1 MAAPMTGATPTGGAS
16 GATDGKTRSVLLLV
30 FAVFFILGGVTNII
44 DVILPKLKGLYDLNH
59 TQANLINFAFFTAYA
74 LFSIPSGIIMSKLG
88 YIRGFVLGFGMIA
101 VASLMFIPAAN
112 SGIYASFLGAMF
124 LIGAGITLL
133 QVGMNPVTM
142 ALGPNETAH
151 SRLMFGQMFNS
162 IGVVIMVAGGAQLLL
177 GKGSGVDPKTLSG
190 DALTAFRIAEAQEI
204 SQAYVGLAIAMTLI
218 AALFWFWRSALDGQ
232 KAEEVKTEGT
242 LALFLSNRRLQFGA
256 LCIFTYVGA
265 EVAIGSNL
273 ISYLGDS
280 GKMGLSQA
288 DAKWY
293 VPLYWS
299 SAFIGRFIG
308 AFLLRVVAPAKV
320 LLTFATVALLLVL
333 VSSVSSGA
341 ISGWTLVLVGL
352 FNSVMFPT
360 IFSLTTQGMTDEAP
374 QASGIMCTAIV
385 GGAIVP
391 VLFGAAADLTGLS
404 LALIVPAI
412 CYAIIASFGLWNAK
426 QAAA

>member
-1 MAAPMTGATPTGGAS
+1 MALAPGAQTAS
-16 GATDGKTRSVLLLV
+16 GIGTVNGKTRSVLFLV

-44 DVILPKLKGLYDLNH
+44 DVILPKLKSLYDLNH
-59 TQANLINFAFFTAYA
+59 TEANLINFAFFTAYA

-88 YIRGFVLGFGMIA
+88 YIRGFVLGFAMIA

-142 ALGPNETAH
+142 ALGPKETAH

-162 IGVVIMVAGGAQLLL
+162 IGVVVMVAGGAQLLL
-177 GKGSGVDPKTLSG
+177 GKGTDVDPATLSA
-190 DALTAFRIAEAQEI
+190 DALKAYRIAEGQEI
-204 SQAYVGLAIAMTLI
+204 SQAYIGLAIVMTLI

-232 KAEEVKTEGT
+232 KAEKVKTEGT
-242 LALFLSNRRLQFGA
+242 LSLFLSNRRLQFGA

-273 ISYLGDS
+273 ISYLGDERT
-280 GKMGLSQA
+280 MALSQA

-299 SAFIGRFIG
+299 SAFIGRFVG
-308 AFLLRVVAPAKV
+308 AFLLRIFNPAKV
-320 LLTFATVALLLVL
+320 LMVFATIALSLVL
-333 VSSVSSGA
+333 ISAVSSGSVA
-341 ISGWTLVLVGL
+341 GWSIVLVGL

-391 VLFGAAADLTGLS
+391 VLFGAMADTSGLA

-412 CYAIIASFGLWNAK
+412 CYLIIASFGFWNARRP
-426 QAAA
+426 A

>member
-1 MAAPMTGATPTGGAS
+1 MAMAPTQGSATPTGQ
-16 GATDGKTRSVLLLV
+16 ATEGKARFVLLLV

-59 TQANLINFAFFTAYA
+59 MQANLINFAFFTAYA

-88 YIRGFVLGFGMIA
+88 YIRGFVLGFSMIA
-101 VASLMFIPAAN
+101 LASLMFIPAAN

-142 ALGPNETAH
+142 ALGPSKTAH

-177 GKGSGVDPKTLSG
+177 GKGSGVDPATLSG
-190 DALTAFRIAEAQEI
+190 EALTAYRISEAQEI
-204 SQAYVGLAIAMTLI
+204 SQAYVGLAIVMTLI
-218 AALFWFWRSALDGQ
+218 AVLFWFWRSALDGQ
-232 KAEEVKTEGT
+232 KAQEIKTEGT

-273 ISYLGDS
+273 ISYLGDP
-280 GKMGLSQA
+280 GKMGLTQ
-288 DAKWY
+288 DQAKWY

-299 SAFIGRFIG
+299 SAFIGRFVG

-320 LLTFATVALLLVL
+320 LLTFASIALALVL
-333 VSSVSSGA
+333 TSAFTSGA

-391 VLFGAAADLTGLS
+391 VLFGAVADAGG
-404 LALIVPAI
+404 LALALAVPAV
-412 CYAIIASFGLWNAK
+412 CYAIIASYGVWNSRNEVG
-426 QAAA
+426 

>member
-1 MAAPMTGATPTGGAS
+1 MALAPGAQTAS
-16 GATDGKTRSVLLLV
+16 GSGTVNSKTRGVLFLV

-44 DVILPKLKGLYDLNH
+44 DVILPKLKSLYDLNH
-59 TQANLINFAFFTAYA
+59 TEANLINFAFFTAYA

-88 YIRGFVLGFGMIA
+88 YIRGFVLGFAMIA

-142 ALGPNETAH
+142 ALGAKETAH

-162 IGVVIMVAGGAQLLL
+162 IGVVVMVAGGAQFLL
-177 GKGSGVDPKTLSG
+177 GKGNDVDPATLSG
-190 DALTAFRIAEAQEI
+190 EALNAYRIAEGQEI
-204 SQAYVGLAIAMTLI
+204 SQAYIGLAIVMTLI

-232 KAEEVKTEGT
+232 KAEKVKTEGT
-242 LALFLSNRRLQFGA
+242 LSLFLSNRRLQFGA

-273 ISYLGDS
+273 ISYLGDDRT
-280 GKMGLSQA
+280 MALSQA

-299 SAFIGRFIG
+299 SAFIGRFVG
-308 AFLLRVVAPAKV
+308 AFLLRIFNPAKV
-320 LLTFATVALLLVL
+320 LMTFATIALSLVVISAL
-333 VSSVSSGA
+333 SSGSVA
-341 ISGWTLVLVGL
+341 GWSIVLVGL

-391 VLFGAAADLTGLS
+391 VLFGALADTSG
-404 LALIVPAI
+404 LALALAVPAI
-412 CYAIIASFGLWNAK
+412 CYLIIASFGLWNARRP
-426 QAAA
+426 A

>member
-1 MAAPMTGATPTGGAS
+1 MALAPSSGAAAS
-16 GATDGKTRSVLLLV
+16 GGGTVNSNTRSVLFLV
-30 FAVFFILGGVTNII
+30 FAVFFLLGGVTNII
-44 DVILPKLKGLYDLNH
+44 DVILPKLKSLYELNH
-59 TQANLINFAFFTAYA
+59 LQANLINFAFFTAYA

-88 YIRGFVLGFGMIA
+88 YIRGFVLGFAMIA

-142 ALGPNETAH
+142 ALGPVETVH

-177 GKGSGVDPKTLSG
+177 GKGSSVDPSTLSG
-190 DALTAFRIAEAQEI
+190 EALTAYRIAEAQEI
-204 SQAYVGLAIAMTLI
+204 SHAYVGLAIVMTLI
-218 AALFWFWRSALDGQ
+218 AVLFWFWRSALDGQ

-242 LALFLSNRRLQFGA
+242 LKLFLNNRRLQFGA

-273 ISYLGDS
+273 VSYLGDERT
-280 GKMGLSQA
+280 MGLSQS

-308 AFLLRVVAPAKV
+308 AFLLRIFNPAKV
-320 LLTFATVALLLVL
+320 LLTFASIALSLVL
-333 VSSVSSGA
+333 VSALSSGF
-341 ISGWTLVLVGL
+341 ISGWSLIVVGL
-352 FNSVMFPT
+352 FNSIMFPT
-360 IFSLTTQGMTDEAP
+360 IFSLTVQNMKDEAP

-391 VLFGAAADLTGLS
+391 LLFGAVADASGLAMA
-404 LALIVPAI
+404 LAVPVI
-412 CYAIIASFGLWNAK
+412 CYAIIASFGLWTSRDAVS
-426 QAAA
+426 

>member
-1 MAAPMTGATPTGGAS
+1 MAMAPAFGSKPS
-16 GATDGKTRSVLLLV
+16 GDGTSNGKTRSVLILV

-44 DVILPKLKGLYDLNH
+44 DVVLPKLKGLYQLNH

-142 ALGPNETAH
+142 ALGPKETAH

-177 GKGSGVDPKTLSG
+177 GKSSTVDMTSLSG
-190 DALTAFRIAEAQEI
+190 EALTAHRIAEAQVI
-204 SQAYVGLAIAMTLI
+204 SHAYIGLAIVMSLI
-218 AALFWFWRSALDGQ
+218 ALLFWFWRSALDGQ
-232 KAEEVKTEGT
+232 RVEEVKTEGT
-242 LALFLSNRRLQFGA
+242 LALFLSNKRLQFGA

-265 EVAIGSNL
+265 EVAIGSNM

-280 GKMGLSQA
+280 RTMGLTA
-288 DAKWY
+288 AEAKFY

-299 SAFIGRFIG
+299 SAFIGRFVG

-320 LLTFATVALLLVL
+320 LMTFALIALLLV
-333 VSSVSSGA
+333 VTSSLTSGTIA
-341 ISGWTLVLVGL
+341 GWSLVLVGL

-391 VLFGAAADLTGLS
+391 VLFGAVADSEG
-404 LALIVPAI
+404 LALALAVPAI
-412 CYAIIASFGLWNAK
+412 CYAIIASYGVWNLRRR
-426 QAAA
+426 